1 MPQDGVAETLG
12 REGRGK
18 PSTCVS
24 ATQLVGGRDLAS
36 GSMGRLQKRWKRVI
50 PRTVS
55 CPSTFALST
64 LQLAV
69 YQRGNYVTHRDR
81 PRAAQGYDWQNFGR
95 ADAL

>member
-64 LQLAV
+64 FAV
-69 YQRGNYVTHRDR
+69 GRLSTRELRHT
-81 PRAAQGYDWQNFGR
+81 QGPAKSGSR
-95 ADAL
+95 V